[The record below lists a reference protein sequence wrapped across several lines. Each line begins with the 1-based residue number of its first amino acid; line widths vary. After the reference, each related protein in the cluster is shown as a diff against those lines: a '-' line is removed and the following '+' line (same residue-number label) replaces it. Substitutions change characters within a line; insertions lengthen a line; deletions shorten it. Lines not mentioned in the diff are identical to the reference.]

1 MAVLSSVQISSSN
14 DEDEDD
20 DDDDTLEIVPT
31 SPTDTDDSTSEQG
44 ELSPAMESESKP
56 DENDQ
61 TSLKNHMSLDNELG
75 KALEP
80 NPSTHYSQTND
91 KTLRERMDCPQEGPQ
106 QSIRK
111 PIEVDEEGSR
121 PFAEDVQTPGG
132 KECRV
137 ESRPTT
143 GAIPD
148 DRIGL
153 EPPKV
158 GTITEVND
166 MPRLTNWTTEQLQ
179 QNNDENEAATIL
191 ATMAPNA
198 RPSLAEP
205 IAESPTVQQDRKQLQ
220 LSSPT
225 SLTSEVDSTFLNM
238 LPQPPIPSNVMLHM
252 TLQQHQQ
259 NQHFGYPVQTM
270 GMMSTLQLPSHGR
283 RKILLKLLEDQ
294 PQDKRGFFFRRKSS
308 RSFLYNNNSDFQVTS
323 TVTAG
328 IPRGQITVSW
338 FEGTTSTELQEHV
351 RNSVAR
357 KMGHSKFNDLR
368 IMDETV
374 DPPEGK

>member
-1 MAVLSSVQISSSN
+1 M
-14 DEDEDD
+14 
-20 DDDDTLEIVPT
+20 PT
-31 SPTDTDDSTSEQG
+31 
-44 ELSPAMESESKP
+44 
-56 DENDQ
+56 
-61 TSLKNHMSLDNELG
+61 
-75 KALEP
+75 
-80 NPSTHYSQTND
+80 
-91 KTLRERMDCPQEGPQ
+91 
-106 QSIRK
+106 
-111 PIEVDEEGSR
+111 
-121 PFAEDVQTPGG
+121 
-132 KECRV
+132 
-137 ESRPTT
+137 
-143 GAIPD
+143 
-148 DRIGL
+148 
-153 EPPKV
+153 
-158 GTITEVND
+158 
-166 MPRLTNWTTEQLQ
+166 LTNWTNEQLKQ
-179 QNNDENEAATIL
+179 DSDKNEAASIL

-198 RPSLAEP
+198 RSSLIESVVEIP
-205 IAESPTVQQDRKQLQ
+205 IVQQDRKHHQLP
-220 LSSPT
+220 SPT
-225 SLTSEVDSTFLNM
+225 SLTSEVDSTFLTM

-259 NQHFGYPVQTM
+259 NQQHQHFGYPVQTM
-270 GMMSTLQLPSHGR
+270 GIMSTLQVPNHGR

-357 KMGHSKFNDLR
+357 KMGHAKLTDLR